1 MRRQPRSLPQALLDA
16 AHSARRT
23 FGIDEDEQYQ
33 AHDLLS
39 DERYRWRGP
48 TAYVELSPSTKMAHI
63 IKIRRW

>member
-1 MRRQPRSLPQALLDA
+1 MRVNLDPFHKQVA
-16 AHSARRT
+16 TLHVPLGT
-23 FGIDEDEQYQ
+23 FGIGEDEQYQ

-48 TAYVELSPSTKMAHI
+48 TAYVELDPSTKVAHI